1 MLAGTVYFYNE
12 AGEVVKE
19 LDLEAYEDLTEE
31 AFKNMIE
38 EISAQK
44 VVLRSF
50 SHNHHSGVGQLLYEK
65 QLDSDTQT

>member
-1 MLAGTVYFYNE
+1 MLAGTVYFYNK
-12 AGEVVKE
+12 AGEVVRE

-50 SHNHHSGVGQLLYEK
+50 SHNHHGGVDETLYQK
-65 QLDSDTQT
+65 QTDSDTQT

>member
-12 AGEVVKE
+12 FGEVIKE

-50 SHNHHSGVGQLLYEK
+50 SHNHHSGVEEILYQK
-65 QLDSDTQT
+65 HTDANTQT

>member
-50 SHNHHSGVGQLLYEK
+50 SHNHHDGVEGILYQK
-65 QLDSDTQT
+65 HTAANTQT